1 MARLV
6 CGIDEAGRG
15 SVIGPM
21 VIAGIL
27 IEEEKIDEL
36 VRLKVR
42 DSKELKPEER
52 ERIYDD
58 IIKTVKSYEVVVLTA
73 REVDSET
80 RKNKMKGINY
90 LEAKVFARIINDLK
104 PDIVYIDLPTR
115 DVKKF
120 KSTISDMLKHQCILV
135 LEHKAD
141 KKYSV
146 TSAASIVAKVTRDRE
161 IEKLRERFGDFGS
174 GYPHDPQT
182 RKFIREVL
190 GSGKEVRE
198 YVRWSWRTINRVAQT
213 KLEEYES
220 GKS

>member
-21 VIAGIL
+21 VIAGVL
-27 IEEEKIDEL
+27 IEEEKIDDL

-58 IIKTVKSYEVVVLTA
+58 IMKTVKSYEVVVLTA
-73 REVDSET
+73 REVDSKT

-90 LEAKVFARIINDLK
+90 LEAKVFAKIINDLK
-104 PDIVYIDLPTR
+104 PDVVYIDLPTR

-120 KSTISDMLKHQCILV
+120 ELTISEMLKHQCILV

-141 KKYSV
+141 KKYPV

-174 GYPHDPQT
+174 GYPHDPET

-190 GSGKEVRE
+190 GSDNEVRE
-198 YVRWSWRTINRVAQT
+198 YVRWSWKTINRVAQT

-220 GKS
+220 ERG